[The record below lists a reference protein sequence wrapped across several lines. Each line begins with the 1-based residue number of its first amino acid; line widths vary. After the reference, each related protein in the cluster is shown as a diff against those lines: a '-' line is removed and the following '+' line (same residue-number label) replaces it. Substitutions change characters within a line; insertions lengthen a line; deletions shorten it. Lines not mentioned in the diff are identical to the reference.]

1 MGIVRE
7 RALFSRLLSDFEDE
21 EDDISLL
28 SLRKELE
35 REDFEDEDEDEDD
48 IILEF

>member
-21 EDDISLL
+21 EVVESLL
-28 SLRKELE
+28 DDELE
-35 REDFEDEDEDEDD
+35 W
-48 IILEF
+48 